1 MSEPDFFDQ
10 DSDDGELTP
19 REELAVWL
27 SEFMAASADAENK
40 YRAHYCTMVAEKLYE
55 EFGAEGFCEMM
66 MIMDKRAGW
75 VSDIILENSDI
86 DDILFKKHGIYDK
99 HALAKARQS
108 SAMGELN
115 AKIWRLRRK
124 YARLIAEEIISGP
137 HDDDEGEEE

>member
-40 YRAHYCTMVAEKLYE
+40 YRSHYCTMVAERLYE

-66 MIMDKRAGW
+66 MVMDKRAGW

-99 HALAKARQS
+99 YALAKARQS
-108 SAMGELN
+108 SAMGEMN
-115 AKIWRLRRK
+115 SKIWRLRKK
-124 YARLIAEEIISGP
+124 YARIIAEEIVNGVKEE
-137 HDDDEGEEE
+137 DEEE

>member
-1 MSEPDFFDQ
+1 MSEPEFFDQ
-10 DSDDGELTP
+10 DSGDGELTP

-40 YRAHYCTMVAEKLYE
+40 YRSHYCTMVADRLYE

-66 MIMDKRAGW
+66 MVMDKRAGW

-99 HALAKARQS
+99 NALAKARQS
-108 SAMGELN
+108 EAMGELN
-115 AKIWRLRRK
+115 SKIWRLRRK
-124 YARLIAEEIISGP
+124 YAKMIAEEIINEQNQEE
-137 HDDDEGEEE
+137 DEEE

>member
-10 DSDDGELTP
+10 DSGDSEMTP

-40 YRAHYCTMVAEKLYE
+40 YRSHYCTMVAERLYE

-66 MIMDKRAGW
+66 MVMDKRAGW

-86 DDILFKKHGIYDK
+86 DDILFKKHGIYDR
-99 HALAKARQS
+99 HALSKARQS
-108 SAMGELN
+108 EAMGELN
-115 AKIWRLRRK
+115 SKIWRLRRK
-124 YARLIAEEIISGP
+124 YAKIIAEEIITEQSEE
-137 HDDDEGEEE
+137 DEEE